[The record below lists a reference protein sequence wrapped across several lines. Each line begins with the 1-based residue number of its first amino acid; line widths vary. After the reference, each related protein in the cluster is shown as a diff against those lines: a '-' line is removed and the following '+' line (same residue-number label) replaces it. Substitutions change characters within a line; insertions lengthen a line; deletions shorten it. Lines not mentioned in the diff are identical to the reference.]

1 MTAVLLQ
8 RMSKQARWSRRVAVF
23 AAQVVIVSVLL
34 HRFDLLRTPV
44 ATNLLAIGTFG
55 GLIALALAGIAL
67 VRIWREGLLGGG
79 HATVGAVIGLA
90 LLAGPLW
97 HLPGLLTLPKI
108 NDISTDFQSPP
119 QFELISSLRAMDA
132 NPTVYP
138 GLDFSEKQTEAY
150 PDIRPMVLERS
161 AEETFD
167 LAYEAVVR
175 LDWKI
180 VSERKP
186 EGGAPGRIEAVSNTL
201 FMGYTDDIVVR
212 VSARTGEAQ
221 IDVRSASRYG
231 DHDFGAN
238 ARRIRRLFTEVKAG
252 LEKGEREALE
262 VALAKRAKEARD
274 QAKRLRKLRA
284 KAKKEEEARLALL
297 RENAR
302 AEELKRLSELQ
313 REALRI
319 EQGLALPGILNEREQ
334 TKRPRARGSSQ
345 DAYKFWE
352 QFGE

>member
-34 HRFDLLRTPV
+34 HRFELLKTPV
-44 ATNLLAIGTFG
+44 ATNLLAIGAFG
-55 GLIALALAGIAL
+55 GFVALALAGIAL

-79 HATVGAVIGLA
+79 YAAGGAFIGLL
-90 LLAGPLW
+90 LLAGPIW
-97 HLPGLLTLPKI
+97 YLPDLLTQPKI
-108 NDISTDFQSPP
+108 NDISTDLQSPP
-119 QFELISSLRAMDA
+119 QFEFISSLRAEDA
-132 NPTVYP
+132 NPTAYP
-138 GLDFSEKQTEAY
+138 GREFSEKQIEAY

-167 LAYEAVVR
+167 LAREAVNR

-186 EGGAPGRIEAVSNTL
+186 KGGASGRIEAVTSTL

-212 VSARTGEAQ
+212 VSPRTGQAQ

-238 ARRIRRLFTEVKAG
+238 ARRIRRLFTEVKVG
-252 LEKGEREALE
+252 LEKGEREALDI
-262 VALAKRAKEARD
+262 ALAARAKEARD
-274 QAKRLRKLRA
+274 KVKQLRELRA
-284 KAKKEEEARLALL
+284 KAKKEEAARLALL
-297 RENAR
+297 REKEKE
-302 AEELKRLSELQ
+302 EELKRLSELQ

-319 EQGLALPGILNEREQ
+319 EQGLALPGVPGAPTQ
-334 TKRPRARGSSQ
+334 TKPRRARAWSQ
-345 DAYKFWE
+345 DASKFWE

>member
-8 RMSKQARWSRRVAVF
+8 RMSKQARWSRRVAII
-23 AAQVVIVSVLL
+23 AAQVVIISVLL
-34 HRFDLLRTPV
+34 HRLDVLGTPV
-44 ATNLLAIGTFG
+44 ATNLLGIGALG
-55 GLIALALAGIAL
+55 GLVALALAGIAL
-67 VRIWREGLLGGG
+67 VRIWRQGLLGGG
-79 HATVGAVIGLA
+79 QATAGAVIGL
-90 LLAGPLW
+90 LLIAGPLW
-97 HLPGLLTLPKI
+97 HLPDLLTRPKI

-119 QFELISSLRAMDA
+119 QFELISSLRAADA
-132 NPTVYP
+132 NPTAYP
-138 GLDFSEKQTEAY
+138 GLDFSEKQADAY

-161 AEETFD
+161 AEETYD
-167 LAYEAVVR
+167 LVHEAVIR

-186 EGGAPGRIEAVSNTL
+186 EGGATGRIEAVSNTL

-212 VSARTGEAQ
+212 VSARTDEAR
-221 IDVRSASRYG
+221 IDVRSASRFG
-231 DHDFGAN
+231 EHDFGAN

-284 KAKKEEEARLALL
+284 KAKKEEKARLAQL
-297 RENAR
+297 REKAR

-319 EQGLALPGILNEREQ
+319 EQGLDPSGILGELEQ
-334 TKRPRARGSSQ
+334 TRRPRARGSSQ
-345 DAYKFWE
+345 DDGRFWE
-352 QFGE
+352 QFDR

>member
-34 HRFDLLRTPV
+34 HRFDLLKTPV
-44 ATNLLAIGTFG
+44 ATNLLAIGAFG
-55 GLIALALAGIAL
+55 GLVALALAGIAL

-79 HATVGAVIGLA
+79 HATVGAVIGLL
-90 LLAGPLW
+90 LLAGPMW
-97 HLPGLLTLPKI
+97 YLPDLLTRPKI

-119 QFELISSLRAMDA
+119 QFEMISSLRAGDA

-138 GLDFSEKQTEAY
+138 GLDFSEKQAEAY

-161 AEETFD
+161 AEETYD
-167 LAYEAVVR
+167 LAREAVNR

-186 EGGAPGRIEAVSNTL
+186 EGGAPGRIEAVTNTL

-212 VSARTGEAQ
+212 VSAGTGEAR

-262 VALAKRAKEARD
+262 IALAKRAKDARD
-274 QAKRLRKLRA
+274 QAKQLRELRA
-284 KAKKEEEARLALL
+284 KAKKEEEVRLARL
-297 RENAR
+297 REKAR

-313 REALRI
+313 QEALRI
-319 EQGLALPGILNEREQ
+319 EQGLALPGIPDGPAQ
-334 TKRPRARGSSQ
+334 TRPRRARASSE
-345 DAYKFWE
+345 DASKFWE